1 MQKMILTK
9 ELLELPVTDIAHVVN
24 EINAQRWVEQKIR
37 QAQAHGRKIS
47 RERREINRWRN
58 KE

>member
-37 QAQAHGRKIS
+37 EALAHERKIS